1 MVEDIT
7 EHLRLE
13 EAERARE
20 AAEAANRA
28 KSEFLSRMSHELRT
42 PLNAMLG
49 FAQLLEL
56 DQRHPL
62 AAGAAAL
69 GRRRSSRPAGTCWR

>member
-20 AAEAANRA
+20 AAEASNRA

-56 DQRHPL
+56 DRASRWPPHQRP
-62 AAGAAAL
+62 L